1 MRPTPTQGQLL
12 AKSREEARLARKRR
26 YQRVIGI
33 GLGGAGLAS
42 AAVGLPFQ
50 VSVMLWAFATA
61 SWAILRAV

>member
-1 MRPTPTQGQLL
+1 ML
-12 AKSREEARLARKRR
+12 AKSRAEVRIARKGR

-50 VSVMLWAFATA
+50 VSLMLWAFAAA